1 MSQCEAMRPEDAMAV
16 REGLLALLS
25 ERPGVG
31 YQLKTGFE
39 AATGGV
45 WTLNVGQVYTTLD
58 RLTRDGYVAVDEVEG
73 QRSYRIT
80 ADGVAELG
88 AWWEAVPGDEPPQRD
103 ELMLKVLMAVSRGRG
118 HGLEVIDR
126 QRKAVMALL
135 QYHRHKP
142 KASTSSL
149 AQELVDDALVSRA
162 EADLRWLDRCEQR
175 LLSRDAKR
183 PPTKPAATKKTQKRA
198 ERRA

>member
-1 MSQCEAMRPEDAMAV
+1 MAV

-25 ERPGVG
+25 ERPSHG

-39 AATGGV
+39 SATGGV

-58 RLTRDGYVAVDEVEG
+58 RLARDGLVRVDEAEG

-88 AWWEAVPGDEPPQRD
+88 AWWETVPGDEPPQRD

-126 QRKAVMALL
+126 QRKAVMSLL
-135 QYHRHKP
+135 QYHRRKP
-142 KASTSSL
+142 KAAVKASPSGGIGSL
-149 AQELVDDALVSRA
+149 AQELVDDALVVRA

-175 LLSRDAKR
+175 LLDQGTDGTDG
-183 PPTKPAATKKTQKRA
+183 TKGG
-198 ERRA
+198 E

>member
-1 MSQCEAMRPEDAMAV
+1 MAV

-25 ERPGVG
+25 ERPRHG

-58 RLTRDGYVAVDEVEG
+58 RLARDGLVRVDETDG

-88 AWWEAVPGDEPPQRD
+88 SWWEAVPGDEPPQRD

-126 QRKAVMALL
+126 QRKAVMSLL
-135 QYHRHKP
+135 QYHRRKP
-142 KASTSSL
+142 RVAAKAGGDDTGSL
-149 AQELVDDALVSRA
+149 AQELVEDALLARA
-162 EADLRWLDRCEQR
+162 EADLRWLDHCEQR
-175 LLSRDAKR
+175 LLEEGA
-183 PPTKPAATKKTQKRA
+183 
-198 ERRA
+198 

>member
-1 MSQCEAMRPEDAMAV
+1 MAV

-25 ERPGVG
+25 EQPSHG

-45 WTLNVGQVYTTLD
+45 WPLNVGQVYTTLD
-58 RLTRDGYVAVDEVEG
+58 RLARDGLVRVDEGEG

-80 ADGVAELG
+80 PDGVAELG
-88 AWWEAVPGDEPPQRD
+88 AWWDAVPGDEPPQRD
-103 ELMLKVLMAVSRGRG
+103 ELMLKVLMAVSRSRG

-126 QRKAVMALL
+126 QRNAVMARL
-135 QYHRHKP
+135 QLRRRAP
-142 KASTSSL
+142 RDAGAAGSL
-149 AQELVDDALVSRA
+149 ARQLMDDALLVRA

-175 LLSRDAKR
+175 LLD
-183 PPTKPAATKKTQKRA
+183 
-198 ERRA
+198 EGE

>member
-1 MSQCEAMRPEDAMAV
+1 MAV

-25 ERPGVG
+25 ERPGHG

-45 WTLNVGQVYTTLD
+45 WRLNVGQVYTTLD
-58 RLTRDGYVAVDEVEG
+58 RLARDGLVTSDESDG

-80 ADGVAELG
+80 ADGVAALG
-88 AWWEAVPGDEPPQRD
+88 AWWQTVPGDEPPQRD

-126 QRKAVMALL
+126 QRQAVMSLL
-135 QYHRHKP
+135 QQRRRSSRAA
-142 KASTSSL
+142 KAENGRSVVQ
-149 AQELVDDALVSRA
+149 ALVDDALVFRA
-162 EADLRWLDRCEQR
+162 EADLRWLDHCEQR
-175 LLSRDAKR
+175 LLDA
-183 PPTKPAATKKTQKRA
+183 PDAPHSPADAPGGR
-198 ERRA
+198 

>member
-1 MSQCEAMRPEDAMAV
+1 MAV

-25 ERPGVG
+25 ERPGLG

-58 RLTRDGYVAVDEVEG
+58 RLTRDGYVEVDEDEG

-118 HGLEVIDR
+118 HGLEVIAR
-126 QRKAVMALL
+126 QRNAVMALL

-142 KASTSSL
+142 AAVPARSL

-162 EADLRWLDRCEQR
+162 EADLRWLDRCEAR
-175 LLSRDAKR
+175 LLAHTDDSS
-183 PPTKPAATKKTQKRA
+183 KKTTTKG
-198 ERRA
+198 RRR

>member
-1 MSQCEAMRPEDAMAV
+1 VALMAV

-25 ERPGVG
+25 ERPGHG

-45 WTLNVGQVYTTLD
+45 WRLNVGQVYTTLD
-58 RLTRDGYVAVDEVEG
+58 RLARDGLVTSDESDG

-80 ADGVAELG
+80 PDGVAALG
-88 AWWEAVPGDEPPQRD
+88 AWWQTVPGDEPPQRD

-126 QRKAVMALL
+126 QRQAVMSLL
-135 QYHRHKP
+135 QQRRR
-142 KASTSSL
+142 ASRAATGGAGNGRSVVQ
-149 AQELVDDALVSRA
+149 ALVDDALVFRA
-162 EADLRWLDRCEQR
+162 EADLRWLDHCEQR
-175 LLSRDAKR
+175 LLDAPDAGDGSDDPGGK
-183 PPTKPAATKKTQKRA
+183 A
-198 ERRA
+198 

>member
-1 MSQCEAMRPEDAMAV
+1 LSQCAATITEDDMAV

-25 ERPGVG
+25 ERPGLG

-39 AATGGV
+39 TATGGV

-58 RLTRDGYVAVDEVEG
+58 RLARDGYVAVDEVEG

-88 AWWEAVPGDEPPQRD
+88 AWWETVPGDEPPQRD
-103 ELMLKVLMAVSRGRG
+103 ELMLKVLLAVSRGRG
-118 HGLEVIDR
+118 HGLEVVDR
-126 QRKAVMALL
+126 QRKAVLELL
-135 QYHRHKP
+135 QAHRRKQRGGG
-142 KASTSSL
+142 KSL

-175 LLSRDAKR
+175 LLAQDAEA
-183 PPTKPAATKKTQKRA
+183 PPTRKTPQAAKG
-198 ERRA
+198 RR

>member
-1 MSQCEAMRPEDAMAV
+1 MAV

-25 ERPGVG
+25 ERPSHG

-58 RLTRDGYVAVDEVEG
+58 RLARDGLVRVDEAEG

-88 AWWEAVPGDEPPQRD
+88 DWWQTVPGDEPPQRD

-126 QRKAVMALL
+126 QRKAVMSLL
-135 QYHRHKP
+135 QYHRRKP
-142 KASTSSL
+142 KAAAAAKATPAGGMGSL
-149 AQELVDDALVSRA
+149 AQELVDDALVVRA

-175 LLSRDAKR
+175 LLDAK
-183 PPTKPAATKKTQKRA
+183 
-198 ERRA
+198 EGGE

>member
-1 MSQCEAMRPEDAMAV
+1 MAV

-25 ERPGVG
+25 ERASHG

-58 RLTRDGYVAVDEVEG
+58 RLARDGLVRVDETEG

-88 AWWEAVPGDEPPQRD
+88 AWWETVPGDEPPQRD

-126 QRKAVMALL
+126 QRKAVMSLL
-135 QYHRHKP
+135 QYHRRRPAP
-142 KASTSSL
+142 KATANVGGAKSL
-149 AQELVDDALVSRA
+149 VQELVDDALVARA

-175 LLSRDAKR
+175 LLEEEA
-183 PPTKPAATKKTQKRA
+183 
-198 ERRA
+198 

>member
-1 MSQCEAMRPEDAMAV
+1 VATIPEDVMAV

-25 ERPGVG
+25 EQPGLG

-39 AATGGV
+39 SATGGV

-58 RLTRDGYVAVDEVEG
+58 RLTRDGYVEVDEVEG

-103 ELMLKVLMAVSRGRG
+103 ELMLKVLLAVSRGRG

-126 QRKAVMALL
+126 QRKAVLALL

-142 KASTSSL
+142 SPPAPTL
-149 AQELVDDALVSRA
+149 AQELVEDALVSRA
-162 EADLRWLDRCEQR
+162 EADLRWLDRCEAR
-175 LLSRDAKR
+175 LLAHTGGGPRT
-183 PPTKPAATKKTQKRA
+183 TKSTTTTTQTKG
-198 ERRA
+198 RRR